1 MSDLE
6 KEREANLSEGDFTQR
21 TRMALGNDA
30 VDRLASKH
38 VAVFGVGGVGGYVVE
53 ALVRAGL
60 GEITIIDADTVNE
73 TNINRQII
81 ALHSTVG
88 MKKTDAMKARIE
100 DINPDCKVNVYDMFF
115 LPDTSEKIDF
125 KNFDYV
131 ADCIDTVTGKL
142 EIIRRCKE
150 DNVSIISS
158 MGTGNKLD
166 ASQFEISDISKTSVC
181 PLAKVMRK
189 ECKDRGYNNVKVL
202 FSKEAPVKVGVRT
215 PGSLSFVPSV
225 AGLLIAGEI
234 IRDMIKDC
242 L

>member
-1 MSDLE
+1 ME
-6 KEREANLSEGDFTQR
+6 DFRQR
-21 TRMALGNDA
+21 TRMALGEEN
-30 VDRLASKH
+30 VDKISGKH

-53 ALVRAGL
+53 ALVRAGV

-88 MKKTDAMKARIE
+88 MKKAEAMKERIK
-100 DINPDCKVNVYDMFF
+100 DINPECKVNALDMFF
-115 LPDTSEKIDF
+115 LPDTSDQVDF
-125 KNFDYV
+125 YSFDYV

-150 DNVSIISS
+150 AGVEIISS
-158 MGTGNKLD
+158 MGTGNKLN
-166 ASQFEISDISKTSVC
+166 ASMFEIADISKTSVC

-189 ECKDRGYNNVKVL
+189 ECKERGFKKVKVL
-202 FSKEAPVKVGVRT
+202 YSKELPVKVGVRT
-215 PGSLSFVPSV
+215 PGSVSFVPSV

-234 IRDMIKDC
+234 IRDFMA
-242 L
+242 